1 MANTLLTISMI
12 TREALYV
19 LRNQLSFARRV
30 RRDYDDSF
38 GIEGA
43 KIGDTLNVRKP
54 PRYLGRTG
62 PNLSIEDATE
72 TSVPVVLNQQVG
84 VDISFTSKDLALSI
98 DDFSERFIQPAV
110 AAIANKIDADGLQL
124 YKQVADYV
132 GTPGAVPNSLM
143 TYLQAGVKLDD
154 NAAPM
159 DGNRYITINP
169 LMQATIVDA
178 LKGLFQSSEEIRK
191 QYLKGRMGTAAG
203 FEWAMDQNCPSHTVG
218 NVGGTP
224 QVNGANQTGNTLIT
238 NGWTSG
244 STLKAGDIITIAGV
258 NKVNPQNRQDVG
270 YQQQFVV
277 TADATADASG
287 NMTINIYPAI
297 TPSGAFKTVTASP
310 AHNAAIQVFGKPST
324 NFSDV
329 AGKTFREGLAFHRD
343 AFTLA
348 CADLP
353 LPQGVDMA
361 ARVSDKEL
369 GLSIRMVR
377 AYDIS
382 TDKFPCRLDVL
393 YGWAALRPEL
403 ACRIGS

>member
-62 PNLSIEDATE
+62 PNLSVEDATE

-132 GTPGAVPNSLM
+132 GAPGTVPNSLM

-159 DGNRYITINP
+159 DGNRYISINP

-218 NVGGTP
+218 NVAGTP
-224 QVNGANQTGNTLIT
+224 LVNGANQTGSALVTD
-238 NGWTSG
+238 GWTAG
-244 STLKAGDIITIAGV
+244 STLKVGDIITITGV

-270 YQQQFVV
+270 SQQQFVV
-277 TADATADASG
+277 TADATADSSG
-287 NMTINIYPAI
+287 NMTISIYPAI
-297 TPSGAFKTVTASP
+297 TPSGAFKTVTAAP
-310 AHNAAIQVFGKPST
+310 ADNAAIQVFGKPSA
-324 NFSDV
+324 NLSDV

>member
-1 MANTLLTISMI
+1 MPNTLLTISMI

-62 PNLSIEDATE
+62 PNLSVEDATE

-132 GTPGAVPNSLM
+132 GTPGTVPNSLM

-159 DGNRYITINP
+159 DGNRYISINP

-218 NVGGTP
+218 NVAGTP
-224 QVNGANQTGNTLIT
+224 LVNGANQTGNTLVT
-238 NGWTSG
+238 DGWTAG
-244 STLKAGDIITIAGV
+244 STLNVGDIITIAGV

-270 YQQQFVV
+270 SQQQFVV
-277 TADATADASG
+277 TANATADANG
-287 NMTINIYPAI
+287 NMTIHIYPAI
-297 TPSGAFKTVTASP
+297 TPSGAFKTVTAAP
-310 AHNAAIQVFGKPST
+310 ADNAAIHVFGKTGSSL
-324 NFSDV
+324 SDV
-329 AGKTFREGLAFHRD
+329 AARTFREGLAFHRD

>member
-62 PNLSIEDATE
+62 PNLSVEDATE

-132 GTPGAVPNSLM
+132 GTPGTVPNSLM

-159 DGNRYITINP
+159 DGNRYISINP

-218 NVGGTP
+218 NVAGTP
-224 QVNGANQTGNTLIT
+224 LVNGANQTGNTLVT
-238 NGWTSG
+238 DGWTAG
-244 STLKAGDIITIAGV
+244 STLKAGDIISITGV

-270 YQQQFVV
+270 SQQQFVV

-287 NMTINIYPAI
+287 NMTISIYPAI

-310 AHNAAIQVFGKPST
+310 ADNAAIQVFGKSSA
-324 NFSDV
+324 NLSDV